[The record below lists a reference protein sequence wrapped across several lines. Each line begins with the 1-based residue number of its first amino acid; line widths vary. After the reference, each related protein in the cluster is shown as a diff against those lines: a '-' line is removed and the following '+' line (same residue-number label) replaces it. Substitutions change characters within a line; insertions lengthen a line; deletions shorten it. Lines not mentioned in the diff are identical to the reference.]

1 MTPPYLHSSL
11 PSSLPSSPFP
21 PSKGDQYLTSGDW
34 WSLGVTMVELLSGKK
49 PFKKKFQKY
58 KNTEDKVQVCLA
70 GDVDDPIEE
79 RNIEAKLGGAKVV
92 DHDGRDSNDE
102 ETDDESGDEGEK
114 EGEKEGAKEG
124 EKEGEKEGA
133 KEGAKKGKR
142 RSAARI
148 IGGFHKMVESNVEN
162 EHALELLTLALDANE
177 KLAAFRQ
184 SAFEGGRE
192 RLLRIMSV
200 LAFQDGTEI
209 MVQGELAT
217 FFGIVLDGTLHQ
229 GSTVYNVGEVVGY
242 EGLFAERYHRPATI
256 TGRQGTLGVF
266 LYAELGRAT
275 MYDEPVMAALRA
287 TLCACHGGSA
297 TKALGTALETR
308 ISDLGESEEL
318 HPEEGFLMHQRHS
331 HRAISRASTADASL
345 QRDLSSSKQRDQKIY
360 LTQEVWIKKSV
371 CANSETARFLQGL
384 LTRDVNKRLGT
395 GSDAFTRV
403 REHGFFR
410 DGPLGEISWESMQD
424 QSKAA
429 PFIPKKEVNAKDE
442 SKMKTFN
449 TAGMQKLTMEDEALW
464 ADWDWVSAPYFQDE
478 MAACLYEEWGLHEK
492 SRSKFGSGGC
502 CTVM

>member
-21 PSKGDQYLTSGDW
+21 PSQGDQYLTSGDW

-102 ETDDESGDEGEK
+102 ETDEESGDEGEK
-114 EGEKEGAKEG
+114 EGEKEGS
-124 EKEGEKEGA
+124 
-133 KEGAKKGKR
+133 KKGKR

-162 EHALELLTLALDANE
+162 EHALELLTLAVGANE
-177 KLAAFRQ
+177 KLAPFRPCV
-184 SAFEGGRE
+184 FEGGRE

-200 LAFQDGTEI
+200 LAFQYGTEI

-229 GSTVYNVGEVVGY
+229 GSVVYNVGDVVGY

-256 TGRQGTLGVF
+256 TGRQGTLGVL
-266 LYAELGRAT
+266 LYSELGRAT
-275 MYDEPVMAALRA
+275 LYDEPVLAALRA

-308 ISDLGESEEL
+308 ISGLGESEEL
-318 HPEEGFLMHQRHS
+318 HPEESFLLHQKYS
-331 HRAISRASTADASL
+331 HRTISRASTADTCL
-345 QRDLSSSKQRDQKIY
+345 QKELSSSKQRDQKIY

-449 TAGMQKLTMEDEALW
+449 TAGMQKLTKEDEALW

-478 MAACLYEEWGLHEK
+478 MVACLYEEWGLHEK
-492 SRSKFGSGGC
+492 NRSKFGSGGC